1 MSADTQK
8 LGRPNCES
16 LEQKLLL
23 LKTEYLG
30 IDAEELFSYC
40 LTLDTWEQKELVIF
54 GKKRMI
60 PRLSVAYGN
69 SDLTYEYSGITHR
82 LNQLNQ
88 QFSIL
93 LDKVS
98 NYFNVHFNYIL
109 LNLYRNG
116 YDSIG
121 WHSDNERCLGNK
133 IDIAMISLG
142 TTRTFKL
149 KNNIN
154 KATVSLKLKHGS
166 LLLMKH
172 PIQVRYKHCLP
183 KMPRITEPR
192 ISITFRQIRGQTT
205 R

>member
-1 MSADTQK
+1 MSVDTQK
-8 LGRPNCES
+8 PRRPNCES

-30 IDAEELFSYC
+30 INAEDLFSYC
-40 LTLDTWEQKELVIF
+40 LILDTWEQKELVIF
-54 GKKRMI
+54 GKKRTI
-60 PRLSVAYGN
+60 PRLSAAYSN
-69 SDLTYEYSGITHR
+69 SDLNYKYSGVTHR

-98 NYFNVHFNYIL
+98 NYLNVHFNYIL
-109 LNLYRNG
+109 LNLYRDG

-149 KNNIN
+149 KSNIN
-154 KATVSLKLKHGS
+154 KTTVSLKLKHGS

-172 PIQVRYKHCLP
+172 PIQARYKHCLP
-183 KMPRITEPR
+183 KMPKITEPR
-192 ISITFRQIRGQTT
+192 ISITFRQISGQRTQ
-205 R
+205 

>member
-121 WHSDNERCLGNK
+121 
-133 IDIAMISLG
+133 
-142 TTRTFKL
+142 
-149 KNNIN
+149 
-154 KATVSLKLKHGS
+154 
-166 LLLMKH
+166 
-172 PIQVRYKHCLP
+172 
-183 KMPRITEPR
+183 
-192 ISITFRQIRGQTT
+192 
-205 R
+205 